1 MVIWQW
7 AFTESFHR
15 FFVEWLFCK
24 CSGKKNKSVPKV
36 KIVGF
41 ATVKMVFNVLV
52 KRCKNTYS
60 AYMKKK
66 NKTKCNGNFA
76 SGDREKTMGFAS
88 ATIYLHKFARIS
100 YWY

>member
-1 MVIWQW
+1 M
-7 AFTESFHR
+7 E
-15 FFVEWLFCK
+15 
-24 CSGKKNKSVPKV
+24 KKYKSVPEV

-52 KRCKNTYS
+52 KRCKNTYP

-88 ATIYLHKFARIS
+88 ATIYLHKSARIS
-100 YWY
+100 Y